1 MFVGGW
7 AGSQWFNYICSMVN
21 KAMFVG
27 AVVSAINLP
36 SNGALFSTAVL
47 NVAEAPTER
56 LKLNEVLRISTSP
69 AT

>member
-1 MFVGGW
+1 M
-7 AGSQWFNYICSMVN
+7 GSQWFNHVCSMVN

-27 AVVSAINLP
+27 AVASAIDLR

-47 NVAEAPTER
+47 NVAEAPMER
-56 LKLNEVLRISTSP
+56 LKLNEVLHISTSP

>member
-1 MFVGGW
+1 MV
-7 AGSQWFNYICSMVN
+7 CSMVN

-27 AVVSAINLP
+27 AVVSAIDLP

-47 NVAEAPTER
+47 NVAEALMER
-56 LKLNEVLRISTSP
+56 LKLNEVLCIYTSP

>member
-1 MFVGGW
+1 
-7 AGSQWFNYICSMVN
+7 MVN

-27 AVVSAINLP
+27 AVASAIDLR

-47 NVAEAPTER
+47 NVAEAPMER
-56 LKLNEVLRISTSP
+56 LKLNEVLHISTSP

>member
-1 MFVGGW
+1 MV
-7 AGSQWFNYICSMVN
+7 CSMVN

-27 AVVSAINLP
+27 AVVSAIDVP

-47 NVAEAPTER
+47 NVAEAPMER
-56 LKLNEVLRISTSP
+56 LKLNEVLCIYTSP